1 MDWGDNETIT
11 VTVFGAGLLMFTFGY
26 IFLVWG
32 VYNELVIIRRYVC
45 SPPLASLCVT
55 RVRGCQMCRLRLSIM
70 YLGWLLIVLYLG
82 LLYFD
87 LLEKPRVQWPSLAFA
102 RPIVCV
108 VLGMF
113 LFFTTTHPVF
123 RWIVRRV
130 GATMLHSC
138 SFIVCSLCTCLYLSV
153 PVCLCLCLCLCL
165 CVTRQCL
172 VMLAASIVCNT
183 FTTAE
188 LKIVIDCRSAN
199 TCTNRSVFSLWW
211 LEIQWIRN
219 VFDMFVAV
227 SSAEAL
233 ATMPW
238 HRSHCAVF
246 PVPQT
251 VTMLCICAL
260 SVSMGFCSSRYP
272 PRLFDSSVPMS
283 FVPTSSGGNPTLM
296 MGMTAGMRDGTQ
308 AFERL
313 QEANRLAAEAADA
326 RRAATRG
333 NPNAAAGPAPSSAQ
347 PARAAGGSAEG
358 DSGARVQHG
367 ERTQQAGRLKAE

>member
-32 VYNELVIIRRYVC
+32 VYNELVIIR
-45 SPPLASLCVT
+45 
-55 RVRGCQMCRLRLSIM
+55 RLRLSIM

-123 RWIVRRV
+123 RWI
-130 GATMLHSC
+130 
-138 SFIVCSLCTCLYLSV
+138 
-153 PVCLCLCLCLCL
+153 
-165 CVTRQCL
+165 CL

-219 VFDMFVAV
+219 VFDMFVA
-227 SSAEAL
+227 
-233 ATMPW
+233 
-238 HRSHCAVF
+238 
-246 PVPQT
+246 T